1 MALLAHAVPD
11 EQTLFDRLVHT
22 FTGIHHL
29 VAIALVAVTGVAL
42 VLSLRGH
49 LAATTAR
56 TTTRVRSRALVIGS
70 ATAFALSLVLLV
82 TV

>member
-11 EQTLFDRLVHT
+11 EQTLVDRLVHPL
-22 FTGIHHL
+22 TGIDHL

-42 VLSLRGH
+42 LLAARGH

-56 TTTRVRSRALVIGS
+56 TTTRVRSRVLVIGS
-70 ATAFALSLVLLV
+70 ATAFALALVLLV

>member
-1 MALLAHAVPD
+1 MALLAHARP
-11 EQTLFDRLVHT
+11 EEHTLFDRLVHP
-22 FTGIHHL
+22 FTGIDHL
-29 VAIALVAVTGVAL
+29 VALALVAMTGVAL

-56 TTTRVRSRALVIGS
+56 TTTRVRSRSLVIGS
-70 ATAFALSLVLLV
+70 ASAFALALVLLV

>member
-11 EQTLFDRLVHT
+11 EQTLFDRLVHP
-22 FTGIHHL
+22 FTGIDHL